1 MNSSQVFGG
10 KSLPF
15 FEAEQCYSSALSTS
29 LFLYKKTLSYGLLVI
44 LHFLQKPNF
53 WQL

>member
-1 MNSSQVFGG
+1 MNSTQVFGG

-15 FEAEQCYSSALSTS
+15 FLCYSSASSTS